1 MEYLEVWVSS
11 VESIQLLF
19 TLLPN
24 LIIKAF
30 LYGSTV
36 FVNLIEKCMYVINW
50 KSYSVVSL

>member
-36 FVNLIEKCMYVINW
+36 FVNVIEKCMYVINW